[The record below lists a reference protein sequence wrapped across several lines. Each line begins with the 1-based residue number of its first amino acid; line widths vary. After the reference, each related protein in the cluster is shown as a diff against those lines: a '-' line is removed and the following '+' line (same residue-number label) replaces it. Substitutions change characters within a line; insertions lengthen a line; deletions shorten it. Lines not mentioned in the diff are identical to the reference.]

1 MRGNKSRFYKPP
13 GGSREGRAADRVA
26 AILGSSFA
34 SLGISAKIR
43 EHKIKKAWAGAVG
56 PNISRRSAPIRLIGT
71 VLYCAVSS
79 SPWMTELSYQKPSI
93 MARLNSF
100 LGEATVSDMVFR
112 IGPVRDGAGPDTIR
126 TYTPPREL
134 TGEERAFIENTT
146 SAIKDDGLK
155 TLIKRVIEKS
165 KST

>member
-1 MRGNKSRFYKPP
+1 MRGNRSRHPRTP
-13 GGSREGRAADRVA
+13 GNSREGRAAERVS
-26 AILGSSFA
+26 AILGSSFS

-43 EHKIKKAWAGAVG
+43 EYRIKKAWAGAVG
-56 PNISRRSAPIRLIGT
+56 PGISRRAAPIRLMGT

-79 SPWMTELSYQKPSI
+79 SPWMTELSYQKPAI
-93 MARLNSF
+93 VARLNSF
-100 LGEATVSDMVFR
+100 LGEATVSDIVFR
-112 IGPVRDGAGPDTIR
+112 IGKVHDAGPGTVR

-155 TLIKRVIEKS
+155 TIIKRVIEKS
-165 KST
+165 KG